1 MGIRGVDALWLSAIL
16 KKFPREL
23 MGIVSER
30 PELTEKGLQFI
41 LMVIASDFVICEI
54 IEKILQ
60 IILIGVVVW
69 LH

>member
-1 MGIRGVDALWLSAIL
+1 MKRNQGYLQ
-16 KKFPREL
+16 KKCLFAFYVIIQEF
-23 MGIVSER
+23 E

-41 LMVIASDFVICEI
+41 LMGIASDFVICEI